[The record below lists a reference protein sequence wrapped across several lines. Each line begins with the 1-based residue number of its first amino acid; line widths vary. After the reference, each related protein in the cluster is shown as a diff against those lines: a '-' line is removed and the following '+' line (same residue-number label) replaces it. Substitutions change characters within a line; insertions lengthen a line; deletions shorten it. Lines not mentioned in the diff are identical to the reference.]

1 MLPELTFLAC
11 PTREWLKN
19 LSPSDI
25 QQGPKRWMKHITEV
39 ALVYP
44 GSGNDSSPIRQ
55 TNGVFSSFIFVDY
68 GTTKADVLAELT
80 RQRKTGT
87 GFAHHDLVS
96 LVQFDPRPLMAGADP
111 AFIHQAGNIHQTQV
125 PFGIWAVYES
135 NLPDSH
141 ERFSFLFL
149 GVEAIQALAALFP
162 NEAPHGLVVQEH
174 GFGGNC
180 WPSFSAPILKLAE
193 HWSNFPEVLI
203 LGPNHHMAQWSKLS
217 QQLCVDRAAESM
229 HKETRE
235 LLWLNTFDLFSRDR

>member
-11 PTREWLKN
+11 PTREWLN
-19 LSPSDI
+19 HLSHSDI
-25 QQGPKRWMKHITEV
+25 QKGPERWMKNITEV

-44 GSGNDSSPIRQ
+44 GSGLDGSPVRQ

-68 GTTKADVLAELT
+68 GTAKADVLAELT

-87 GFAHHDLVS
+87 GFRNYDLLG
-96 LVQFDPRPLMAGADP
+96 LVQFDPTPLVAGADP
-111 AFIHQAGNIHQTQV
+111 AFLRQTENLHQTEA

-141 ERFSFLFL
+141 ERLSFLFL
-149 GVEAIQALAALFP
+149 GVEAIQALAALYP
-162 NEAPHGLVVQEH
+162 SEAPHGLVVVEH

-180 WPSFSAPILKLAE
+180 YPSHSEPILKLAE

-203 LGPNHHMAQWSKLS
+203 LGPNHHLTQWHQWSQL
-217 QQLCVDRAAESM
+217 LCVDVAVEAM
-229 HKETRE
+229 HKEARE
-235 LLWLNTFDLFSRDR
+235 LMWFNTHDLFSRDR